1 MNSRCFLRFRGGP
14 ALLVLQPIIFALS
27 LFGSALH
34 PLSKSEVE
42 VNRHSN
48 AGKHQEEFYLL
59 NDRHDVIEVLTK
71 EVSHSE
77 HQWGCDKSSKGVGD
91 KKPDEGNPHSSA
103 Y

>member
-48 AGKHQEEFYLL
+48 AGKHAWQIPRGAEKMYAANFLIHQELG
-59 NDRHDVIEVLTK
+59 
-71 EVSHSE
+71 
-77 HQWGCDKSSKGVGD
+77 Q
-91 KKPDEGNPHSSA
+91 
-103 Y
+103 